1 VYKSE
6 AFNHLRKNYMKTRRQ
21 FIQIAPAFGLVAL
34 TACSEKAPAPAPAPV
49 AAAPTPA
56 APAAS
61 PAPAPAPA
69 AAAPAPAAAAGGM
82 VDEKDVQAVSLG
94 YVAVA
99 TTTDKAKWKQYTEGS
114 QCSGCALYQG
124 AAGSEAGGCG
134 IFTGKQ
140 VSAKGWCSAFNK
152 KA

>member
-1 VYKSE
+1 VYKGE
-6 AFNHLRKNYMKTRRQ
+6 AFNHLRKTYMKTRRQ

-34 TACSEKAPAPAPAPV
+34 AACSEKAPAPMPAPV
-49 AAAPTPA
+49 AAAPA
-56 APAAS
+56 
-61 PAPAPAPA
+61 PAPAPAPTA
-69 AAAPAPAAAAGGM
+69 AAPAPAPAAAAGGM

>member
-1 VYKSE
+1 
-6 AFNHLRKNYMKTRRQ
+6 MKTRRQ
-21 FIQIAPAFGLVAL
+21 FIQIVPAVGLVAL
-34 TACSEKAPAPAPAPV
+34 AACSEKAPTPAPAPV
-49 AAAPTPA
+49 AAAP
-56 APAAS
+56 APS

-69 AAAPAPAAAAGGM
+69 AAPEPAPAAASPAPAATGGM

-114 QCSGCALYQG
+114 QCSTCALYQG

-134 IFTGKQ
+134 IFAGKQ
-140 VSAKGWCSAFNK
+140 VAAKGWCSAFNK

>member
-1 VYKSE
+1 
-6 AFNHLRKNYMKTRRQ
+6 MKTRRQ
-21 FIQIAPAFGLVAL
+21 FIQIVPAVGLVAL
-34 TACSEKAPAPAPAPV
+34 AACSEKAPTPPPAPV
-49 AAAPTPA
+49 AAAPA
-56 APAAS
+56 

-69 AAAPAPAAAAGGM
+69 APEPAPSAAAPAPATAGGM
-82 VDEKDVQAVSLG
+82 VDEKDAQAISLG

-134 IFTGKQ
+134 IFAGKQ
-140 VSAKGWCSAFNK
+140 VAAKGWCSAFNK

>member
-1 VYKSE
+1 
-6 AFNHLRKNYMKTRRQ
+6 MKTRRQ
-21 FIQIAPAFGLVAL
+21 FIQIVPAVGLVAL
-34 TACSEKAPAPAPAPV
+34 AACSEKAPAPAPAPI

-56 APAAS
+56 PASPPSAAAS
-61 PAPAPAPA
+61 PAPAAATPAP
-69 AAAPAPAAAAGGM
+69 AAAGGM

-94 YVAVA
+94 YVAIA
-99 TTTDKAKWKQYTEGS
+99 TATDKAKWKQYTEGS
-114 QCSGCALYQG
+114 QCSGCVLYQG

-134 IFTGKQ
+134 IFAGKQ

>member
-1 VYKSE
+1 
-6 AFNHLRKNYMKTRRQ
+6 MKTRRQ
-21 FIQIAPAFGLVAL
+21 FIQIAPAVGLVAL
-34 TACSEKAPAPAPAPV
+34 AACSEKAPAPAPAPV
-49 AAAPTPA
+49 AVAPTPA

-69 AAAPAPAAAAGGM
+69 AVGGM

-134 IFTGKQ
+134 IFAGKQ

>member
-1 VYKSE
+1 
-6 AFNHLRKNYMKTRRQ
+6 MKTRRQ
-21 FIQIAPAFGLVAL
+21 FIQIVPAVGLVAL
-34 TACSEKAPAPAPAPV
+34 AACSEKAPAPAPAPI

-56 APAAS
+56 PA
-61 PAPAPAPA
+61 APAPAPA
-69 AAAPAPAAAAGGM
+69 ATSPAPAPAAATPAPAAAGGM
-82 VDEKDVQAVSLG
+82 VDEKDAQAISLG
-94 YVAVA
+94 YVAIA

-134 IFTGKQ
+134 IFAGKQ